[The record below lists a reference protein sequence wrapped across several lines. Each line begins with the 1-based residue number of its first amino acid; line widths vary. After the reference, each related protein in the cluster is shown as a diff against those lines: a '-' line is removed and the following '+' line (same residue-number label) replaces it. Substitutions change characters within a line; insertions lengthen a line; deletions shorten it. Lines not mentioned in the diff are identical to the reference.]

1 MSFIKKIR
9 EIDPKQIMLISL
21 GLGLVGLYSFFHAW
35 TSKTTAVMNQQE
47 IFIPKIEHPVPVVPQ
62 YPGWQT
68 VLSQSGDDIALLFN
82 RAGLTQQTLQQVLIN
97 NPYAKQLQQIKA
109 DEIYY
114 FKIEQEQLVEMV
126 HALDKKQFLRVLHQ
140 QQHFTTTL
148 QHGHATDALLKP
160 TVIEQ
165 QAPVIQ
171 TKWLSIHPRPGDTL
185 GKVFHRAGLSQK
197 TLMMILHRNSHQK
210 ELARIHPKLAIHFQ
224 IENHQLQ
231 TLIFPIHAQK
241 YLYIQH
247 VGQHYQTLVR
257 LGRPNIPKTTSKAI
271 TTPIAKPRLIT
282 PAQVPVATQMPPQE
296 GWVSI
301 HPVRGDT
308 LSRIFNRAGLTQTDL
323 QQVLAKNPYAR
334 QLSRI
339 NLNDDIR
346 FKIQNHQLIEMQYN
360 LDLTRYL
367 LIQKHGPIYQ
377 TKVENRPM
385 VEKREYVSLPVKGSL
400 YQTAKSAGIP
410 LKLIDQINQI
420 FFWQVQ
426 LSREIRAGDRL
437 NLVYQTYYVNGKKAK
452 IGDVL
457 AVSYKHANGVKYEAI
472 RHQSRHGQVTYY
484 QPNGAS
490 LKKAFSRYPIRFSHI
505 SSNFGSSRKHPILH
519 YRRPHKGIDL
529 AAPIGTPI
537 YAIGDGKIAFI
548 GRQNGYGN
556 MIKINHAYSYTTVYA
571 HMLRFQKGLKNGSYV
586 QKGQIIGFVGQSG
599 LATGPH
605 CHYELHLNH
614 IPRNPTSV
622 ALPQAQPVPR
632 PESLAFQR
640 FTREIMAQLHLYEA
654 TKLASKNQTAYR

>member
-9 EIDPKQIMLISL
+9 EIDPKQFMLVSL
-21 GLGLVGLYSFFHAW
+21 SLMGLYALLHAL
-35 TSKTTAVMNQQE
+35 TPKPTTMMAQQE
-47 IFIPKIEHPVPVVPQ
+47 IIIPKTEQTTPVIVQ
-62 YPGWQT
+62 YPGWQA
-68 VLSQSGDDIALLFN
+68 VLSQTGDDIALLFN
-82 RAGLTQQTLQQVLIN
+82 RAGLSQQTLQKVLTH
-97 NPYAKQLQQIKA
+97 NPYSQQLQQVRP
-109 DEIYY
+109 EQVYY
-114 FKIEQEQLVEMV
+114 FKIEQEQLLEMI
-126 HALDKKQFLRVLHQ
+126 HALDERQFLRVLHQ
-140 QQHFTTTL
+140 KENFITTL
-148 QHGHATDALLKP
+148 NSGNTSAFLKP
-160 TVIEQ
+160 LVLAEKTTQ
-165 QAPVIQ
+165 PHAQ
-171 TKWLSIHPRPGDTL
+171 WLSLHPRKGDTL
-185 GKVFHRAGLSQK
+185 GKIFHRAGLPQK
-197 TLMMILHRNSHQK
+197 TMMNILHHNPHQK
-210 ELARIHPKLAIHFQ
+210 ELAHIHPKLIIHFE
-224 IENHQLQ
+224 IHNHQLQ
-231 TLIFPIHAQK
+231 TLIFPIHVKK
-241 YLYIQH
+241 YLYIRQ

-257 LGRPNIPKTTSKAI
+257 LGRPNIPQ
-271 TTPIAKPRLIT
+271 TTPMMAKPIPKPT
-282 PAQVPVATQMPPQE
+282 PKLRVSSVSIPTTNHIPPQE

-308 LSRIFNRAGLTQTDL
+308 LSRIFIRAGLTQTDL
-323 QQVLAKNPYAR
+323 QQVLTKNPYAQ

-339 NLNDDIR
+339 HLNDDIR

-360 LDLTRYL
+360 LDVSRYL
-367 LIQKHGPIYQ
+367 LIQRHGPIFQ

-385 VEKREYVSLPVKGSL
+385 VEKREYVSLPIKGSL
-400 YQTAKSAGIP
+400 YQTAKAAGIP

-426 LSREIRAGDRL
+426 LSRELRPGDRL
-437 NLVYQTYYVNGKKAK
+437 NLVYQTYYVNGKKVK

-472 RHQSRHGQVTYY
+472 RHQSRRGQVTYY
-484 QPNGAS
+484 RPNGTS

-556 MIKINHAYSYTTVYA
+556 MIKINHAFSYTTVYA
-571 HMLRFQKGLKNGSYV
+571 HMLRFQKGLRNGTYV

-632 PESLAFQR
+632 PESQAFQR
-640 FTREIMAQLHLYEA
+640 FTREIMAQLHLFEA
-654 TKLASKNQTAYR
+654 TKLASKNQTSYR